1 MLDVILNC
9 SIFLVLNTQKSLI
22 GNPSIPVTFDLS
34 SNQDILPNIVPVDDE
49 MGEY

>member
-1 MLDVILNC
+1 MDAILNC
-9 SIFLVLNTQKSLI
+9 SKFLVLNTQKNLV
-22 GNPSIPVTFDLS
+22 GTPSIPLTFVLS